1 MPMPIPPTI
10 EEGTVIYDTIMGEI
24 EPDLVSGMAEKLDEK
39 YAGESEEDT
48 KIRMERYAKAFVEYE
63 KRYTEYKEQKD
74 AEVRAFSRD
83 TMRATEG
90 NSAKKEETKL
100 ADLETQISQAA

>member
-1 MPMPIPPTI
+1 MQMPTPPVI
-10 EEGTVIYDTIMGEI
+10 EEGTVIYDMIMGEI

-39 YAGESEEDT
+39 YAGESDVET
-48 KIRMERYAKAFVEYE
+48 KVRMERYAKAFKEYE
-63 KRYTEYKEQKD
+63 KRYKEYKERKD

-90 NSAKKEETKL
+90 SSAKKEEGKL